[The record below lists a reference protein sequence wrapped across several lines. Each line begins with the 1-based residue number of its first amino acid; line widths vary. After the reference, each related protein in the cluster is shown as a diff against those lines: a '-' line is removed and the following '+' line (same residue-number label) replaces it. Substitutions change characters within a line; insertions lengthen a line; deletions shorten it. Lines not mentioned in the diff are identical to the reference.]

1 MGELYVSE
9 ILKYRTEIQSPVQL
23 MKELLLRKFK
33 NSGSELDNS
42 NIVSAM
48 MAQAVKASEIDH
60 LPHVVDSNQPES
72 MSFSGLPN
80 RDLSFPRRGTDFPIL
95 NGQNMDEENQYHDT
109 LMFES
114 NPALLIEKQ
123 VATSSKKRD
132 FKAEMKRRDSINTI
146 SELDTQNKIS
156 NNMLKI
162 ENKEPKSEP
171 KNQKLQNKEP
181 KAIKEKPSSA
191 KRAPKKANQR
201 VFLSKISNSKK
212 QTTSKAKRICNGTE
226 IEEFCNEII
235 EKTLNDMF

>member
-80 RDLSFPRRGTDFPIL
+80 RDL
-95 NGQNMDEENQYHDT
+95 
-109 LMFES
+109 
-114 NPALLIEKQ
+114 
-123 VATSSKKRD
+123 
-132 FKAEMKRRDSINTI
+132 
-146 SELDTQNKIS
+146 
-156 NNMLKI
+156 
-162 ENKEPKSEP
+162 
-171 KNQKLQNKEP
+171 
-181 KAIKEKPSSA
+181 
-191 KRAPKKANQR
+191 
-201 VFLSKISNSKK
+201 
-212 QTTSKAKRICNGTE
+212 
-226 IEEFCNEII
+226 
-235 EKTLNDMF
+235 